1 MVATL
6 TPKNQKGEA
15 RSREA
20 AGRLRPLAHL
30 RNFGIAAHIDAG
42 KTTVSERI
50 LFYAGRV
57 HRMGEVHDGNTTM
70 DWMIQE
76 KERGITITS
85 AATTCFWRDHQINL
99 IDTPGHVDFTVEV
112 ERSMRVLDGAVAVFC
127 AVGGVQPQSETVW
140 RQADRYHVPRIA
152 FINKMDRS
160 GADFRGVLDQIRAK
174 LGAIAVPLQ
183 LPIGQ
188 EDQFE
193 GVVDLL
199 EMRALY
205 FTEDTM
211 GRTVE
216 FRPIPAG
223 MAAEAEQARAEMI
236 EQVAELDE
244 AVLNA
249 YLESPDV
256 PVAQL
261 REGIRRATIQN
272 RMTPV
277 LCGSA
282 LKNKGVQP
290 LLDAVVDFLPC
301 PLDVGAVS
309 GTHPKTGGKEAREAD
324 DLGPLAALAFKLA
337 TDAFGRLVFVR
348 VYSGQLK
355 QGSNV
360 YNPRTRKR
368 ERIGKLVRL
377 HADSREEIDTL
388 FSGEIG
394 AVIGLKDT
402 VTGDTLCAEHLPV
415 VLERIVFPEPVIAMA
430 IEPRSQGDREKLVET
445 LQTLAAEDPTCRIS
459 VNEETGQTLLS
470 GMGELHLEILL
481 DRMLR
486 EFKVQ
491 ANAGKPTVAY
501 RETVVGRGSG
511 ESCFD
516 REIGGQVQ
524 FARVAVTVEAGVR
537 GQGNQIT
544 FSVSSDRIPE
554 AFRSSLRE
562 GLQDVLV
569 TGILAGY
576 PLVDVRVNVVGGAF
590 NELSSTEMAFRTAAA
605 MAAREGIQ
613 AARPVLLEPIMKV
626 DVLTPNESMGEVLGD
641 LNARRGRVK
650 ELVAKGNLQI
660 VHAVVPLAEL
670 FGYATAIRSLT
681 KGRASYTMEPFSF
694 DVVPEAIQQ
703 AMIQ

>member
-6 TPKNQKGEA
+6 TSKSQKDDK

-20 AGRLRPLAHL
+20 AERLRPLARL

-85 AATTCFWRDHQINL
+85 AATTCFWRDHQLNL

-140 RQADRYHVPRIA
+140 RQADRYHVPRLA

-160 GADFRGVLDQIRAK
+160 GADFKGVLAQIREK
-174 LGAIAVPLQ
+174 LGAVAVPLQ

-188 EDQFE
+188 EDRFE
-193 GVVDLL
+193 GIVDLL
-199 EMRALY
+199 EMKALH
-205 FTEDTM
+205 FVGES
-211 GRTVE
+211 GRTVDAAA
-216 FRPIPAG
+216 IPAG
-223 MAAEAEQARAEMI
+223 MAAEAEQARAEMVERI
-236 EQVAELDE
+236 AELDE
-244 AVLNA
+244 EVLKA
-249 YLESPDV
+249 YLESPEV
-256 PVAQL
+256 PAALL
-261 REGIRRATIQN
+261 RAGIRRAVIAN
-272 RMTPV
+272 ALVPV

-282 LKNKGVQP
+282 LKNKGIQP

-301 PLDVGAVS
+301 PLDVGAVT
-309 GTHPKTGGKEAREAD
+309 GTHPKTGEAVTREAD
-324 DLGPLAALAFKLA
+324 DMGPLAALAFKLA
-337 TDAFGRLVFVR
+337 TDPFGRLVFVR

-355 QGSNV
+355 KGAAV
-360 YNPRTRKR
+360 FNPRTKKR
-368 ERIGKLVRL
+368 ERVGKLVRL
-377 HADSREEIDTL
+377 HADSREETETL
-388 FSGEIG
+388 YAGEIG
-394 AVIGLKDT
+394 AAIGLKDT

-415 VLERIVFPEPVIAMA
+415 VLERILFPEPVIAMA
-430 IEPRSQGDREKLVET
+430 IEPKSTADRDKLVDT

-459 VNEETGQTLLS
+459 MNEETGQTLLS

-491 ANAGKPTVAY
+491 ANAGKPMVAY
-501 RETVVGRGSG
+501 RETVTAAGRG
-511 ESCFD
+511 ESTFD
-516 REIGGQVQ
+516 REIGGQAH
-524 FARVAVTVEAGVR
+524 FARVVVEVEPAGR
-537 GQGNQIT
+537 GTGS
-544 FSVSSDRIPE
+544 SVAFRVSQDRIPE
-554 AFRSSLRE
+554 IFRASLRE
-562 GLQDVLV
+562 GVQDVLV
-569 TGILAGY
+569 TGMLAGY
-576 PLVDVRVNVVGGAF
+576 PLTDVCVNVVDGAF
-590 NELSSTEMAFRTAAA
+590 NELSSTEVAFRTAAA

-626 DVLTPNESMGEVLGD
+626 DVLTPAESMGEVLGD

-650 ELVAKGNLQI
+650 ELTAKGPLQM
-660 VHAVVPLAEL
+660 VHAVAPLAEL
-670 FGYATAIRSLT
+670 FGYATAIRSLSR
-681 KGRASYTMEPFSF
+681 GRASYTMEPHSF

-703 AMIQ
+703 AMIH

>member
-1 MVATL
+1 MV
-6 TPKNQKGEA
+6 
-15 RSREA
+15 R
-20 AGRLRPLAHL
+20 L

-85 AATTCFWRDHQINL
+85 AATTCFWRDHQLNL

-160 GADFRGVLDQIRAK
+160 GADFKSVLEQIRTK
-174 LGAIAVPLQ
+174 LDAVAVPLQ
-183 LPIGQ
+183 IPVGQ
-188 EDQFE
+188 EEHFE

-199 EMRALY
+199 EMKAHY
-205 FTEDTM
+205 FMDAT
-211 GRTVE
+211 GRTVDV
-216 FRPIPAG
+216 RPIPG
-223 MAAEAEQARAEMI
+223 VLAAEAEQARAEMV
-236 EQVAELDE
+236 EQVAERDE
-244 AVLNA
+244 AVLQA
-249 YLESPDV
+249 YLESPEV
-256 PVAQL
+256 PLELL
-261 REGIRRATIQN
+261 RAGIRRATIKGALV
-272 RMTPV
+272 PV

-282 LKNKGVQP
+282 LKNKGVQS

-301 PLDVGAVS
+301 PLDVGAVT
-309 GTHPKTGGKEAREAD
+309 GIHPKSGETQTREPD

-348 VYSGQLK
+348 IYSGQLK
-355 QGSNV
+355 KGATV
-360 YNPRTRKR
+360 FNPRTRKR
-368 ERIGKLVRL
+368 ERIGKLIRL
-377 HADSREEIDTL
+377 HADAREDTDAL

-415 VLERIVFPEPVIAMA
+415 VLERIRFPEPVIAMA
-430 IEPRSQGDREKLVET
+430 IEPRSKADKEKLVET

-459 VNEETGQTLLS
+459 INEETGQTLLS
-470 GMGELHLEILL
+470 GMGELHLEILI

-491 ANAGKPTVAY
+491 ANVGKPMVAY
-501 RETVVGRGSG
+501 RETVTGQGRG
-511 ESCFD
+511 ESVFD
-516 REIGGQVQ
+516 REIGGQAH
-524 FARVAVTVEAGVR
+524 FAKVVVEVEAAPR
-537 GQGNQIT
+537 GQGNRVEVT
-544 FSVSSDRIPE
+544 ASTDRIPE
-554 AFRSSLRE
+554 LFRESLCE

-569 TGILAGY
+569 TGLLAGY
-576 PLVDVRVNVVGGAF
+576 PLTDVRVNVVDGAF
-590 NELSSTEMAFRTAAA
+590 NELSSTEVAFRTAAA

-626 DVLTPNESMGEVLGD
+626 EVLTPAESMGEVLGD
-641 LNARRGRVK
+641 LNARRGRVR
-650 ELVAKGNLQI
+650 ELASKGSLQL
-660 VHAVVPLAEL
+660 VHAAVPLAEM
-670 FGYATAIRSLT
+670 FGYATAIRSLS
-681 KGRASYTMEPFSF
+681 KGRASHTMEPHSF
-694 DVVPEAIQQ
+694 DVAPEAIQQ
-703 AMIQ
+703 AMTH

>member
-6 TPKNQKGEA
+6 TTKGQKDEK

-20 AGRLRPLAHL
+20 AERLRPLAKL

-57 HRMGEVHDGNTTM
+57 HRMGEVHNGNTTM

-140 RQADRYHVPRIA
+140 HQADRYQVPRIA

-160 GADFRGVLDQIRAK
+160 GADFEAVLTQIREK
-174 LGAIAVPLQ
+174 LGAVAIPLQ
-183 LPIGQ
+183 LPIGR
-188 EDQFE
+188 EETFE
-193 GVVDLL
+193 GIIDLL
-199 EMRALY
+199 EMKALY
-205 FTEDTM
+205 FTGEG
-211 GRTVE
+211 GRTVDV
-216 FRPIPAG
+216 RPIPEAMASEAG
-223 MAAEAEQARAEMI
+223 LARAELI
-236 EQVAELDE
+236 EQVAEHDE
-244 AVLNA
+244 EVLNA
-249 YLESPDV
+249 YLGSQDV
-256 PVAQL
+256 PLALL
-261 REGIRRATIQN
+261 RQGIRRATIKN
-272 RMTPV
+272 AMVPV

-301 PLDVGAVS
+301 PLDVGAVK
-309 GTHPKTGGKEAREAD
+309 GTHPKTGEVVSREAD
-324 DLGPLAALAFKLA
+324 DMGPLAALAFKLA

-348 VYSGQLK
+348 LYSGQIK
-355 QGSNV
+355 KGGV
-360 YNPRTRKR
+360 VFNPRTRKR
-368 ERIGKLVRL
+368 ERVGKLVRL
-377 HADSREEIDTL
+377 HADSRDEVDTL
-388 FSGEIG
+388 HSGEIG

-415 VLERIVFPEPVIAMA
+415 VLERIKFPEPVIAMA
-430 IEPRSQGDREKLVET
+430 IEPRSKADKEKLVET
-445 LQTLAAEDPTCRIS
+445 LQTLASEDPTCRIS
-459 VNEETGQTLLS
+459 INEETGQTLLS
-470 GMGELHLEILL
+470 GMGELHLEILM

-491 ANAGKPTVAY
+491 ANAGKPMVAY
-501 RETVVGRGSG
+501 RETVTAKGRGDST
-511 ESCFD
+511 FD
-516 REIGGQVQ
+516 REIGGQAH
-524 FARVAVTVEAGVR
+524 FARVTVEVEAVPR
-537 GQGNQIT
+537 GQGNKVVFTAPADQ
-544 FSVSSDRIPE
+544 IPE
-554 AFRSSLRE
+554 IFRDSLRE
-562 GLQDVLV
+562 GVQDVLV
-569 TGILAGY
+569 TGMLAGY
-576 PLVDVRVNVVGGAF
+576 PLTDVCVNVVGGAC
-590 NELSSTEMAFRTAAA
+590 NELSSTEVAFRTAAA
-605 MAAREGIQ
+605 MAVREGIQ

-626 DVLTPNESMGEVLGD
+626 DVLTPGESMGEVLGD

-650 ELVAKGNLQI
+650 ELSAKGSLQTI
-660 VHAVVPLAEL
+660 NAAVPLAEL
-670 FGYATAIRSLT
+670 FGYATAIRSLS

-703 AMIQ
+703 AMIH